1 MSPRFK
7 TFLPFLVLVSVW
19 ALFFATVKF
28 FLWGD
33 LKEEFQPDLQQ
44 IAGYLSLWGAIAFL
58 IWGAFAQTFLKKYY
72 LFIIALLSSV
82 FILYAYLIGF
92 SKEILFAVTV
102 TILGFLYGLWNVMK
116 SVIVSI
122 EIKKTGLPETAV
134 TAIVGMIFVVC
145 IIIGSLLG
153 TIVYEKIWS
162 HGYLL
167 ILGYL
172 IIAWVTSF
180 FMDYDG
186 ISFRSLLSKW
196 WGNYLIAR
204 RQSLATS
211 MKAYIP
217 DLIYITKHYLPVIVT
232 SSLFWSISTIISQS
246 SVEYSSAT
254 FGIKG
259 SAATMILLYSAVWAI
274 IGSFLSIKMGK
285 NRWMFFMI
293 FSIFFALST
302 AAIPIFGSTFGN
314 LSIIATLLWVCFGT
328 AVNLSDSFLLKSFGD
343 EDKKEYGA
351 STMGLIFSIIL
362 FTSMFVSSAALK
374 ELGYH
379 TVMYIFSA
387 IIASIWIMLGIYKL
401 KS

>member
-1 MSPRFK
+1 MNARFK
-7 TFLPFLVLVSVW
+7 TFLPFLVLVCMW
-19 ALFFATVKF
+19 GLFFATVKF
-28 FLWGD
+28 FLWRD
-33 LKEEFQPDLQQ
+33 LAEEYKPDLQQ
-44 IAGYLSLWGAIAFL
+44 IAWYLSLWSAIAFL
-58 IWGAFAQTFLKKYY
+58 IGGAFAQTFLKKYY
-72 LFIIALLSSV
+72 LFIITLLSSF

-145 IIIGSLLG
+145 IIIWSLLG
-153 TIVYEKIWS
+153 TVIFEKIG
-162 HGYLL
+162 HNGYIL

-172 IIAWVTSF
+172 LIAGITSL
-180 FMDYDG
+180 FMNYDD
-186 ISFRSLLSKW
+186 ITFRSLLSKW
-196 WGNYLIAR
+196 WGNYLVAR
-204 RQSLATS
+204 RQSLAAS
-211 MKAYIP
+211 MKSYIP

-246 SVEYSSAT
+246 SVEYSTVT
-254 FGIKG
+254 FGMKD
-259 SAATMILLYSAVWAI
+259 SDATMILLYSAVWAI

-285 NRWMFFMI
+285 NRWMFFMM

-302 AAIPIFGSTFGN
+302 AAIPIFGSSFGN

-362 FTSMFVSSAALK
+362 FTSMFVSSTALK

-379 TVMYIFSA
+379 SVMYIFSA
-387 IIASIWIMLGIYKL
+387 IIASIWIMLGLYKL